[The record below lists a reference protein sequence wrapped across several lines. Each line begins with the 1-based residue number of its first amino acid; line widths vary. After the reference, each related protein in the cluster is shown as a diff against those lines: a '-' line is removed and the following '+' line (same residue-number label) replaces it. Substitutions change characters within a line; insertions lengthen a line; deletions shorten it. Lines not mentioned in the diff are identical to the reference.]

1 MESQHQVNY
10 PLSSLQEAMVFH
22 SLSQPHSGIY
32 LEQIIGNFRENL
44 DVEVFCQSWQ
54 QVMKRHPSLRT
65 GFDWSNTQQTFQ
77 FVHEDVNLPFTQ
89 QNWQGL
95 SSKEQREKLDY
106 YLQQDRHHGF
116 DLQQPPLMRLAL
128 FQLGEAH
135 YQLVWTVH
143 HSIIDG
149 RSFVVVL
156 REVFGIYESIC
167 NHEAISL
174 PEVRPYGDY
183 IEHRSKLN
191 IADSRQYWQNLLA
204 GFTEPN
210 QILLP
215 SPLEEESTGCS
226 KYISLPTSTC
236 KYKTQKLNLS
246 EVTTTTLQSLAET
259 EEITINTLLQ
269 GAWALLLARYGNT
282 DDVVFMT
289 TRACRKS
296 VLGDTQNMV
305 GLFIN
310 TLPVRVQLNFE
321 TLVLPWLQDLRS
333 QWIKLRKYE
342 NTPFE
347 VIHDSSELLPG
358 MTLFNSLVIY
368 DHGDLTTTLQS
379 LGRNW
384 EQREFELIDFVDIP
398 LKVRGYGGKQLQLS
412 LTYDTEKFSTPA
424 IARILDSLQ
433 VILESF
439 ASNSADMTLGEIPY
453 LSEREK
459 KLLLE
464 DFPQT
469 EVTDS
474 HREKTYPELFVSQV
488 NKTPEAIAV
497 IHESNQLTYA
507 QLNSQSNQLAYY
519 LIKLG
524 ITPDTIV
531 GVFLE
536 RSLLTTIAYLGIL
549 KAGGAYLPLD
559 VNYPQERLSYMV
571 TDSGTGV
578 ILSQSSL
585 LEKIP
590 PSNAQIISLDTE
602 WAKIAQE
609 SATNPELKITP
620 KNLAYVIYT
629 SGSTGKPKGVMI
641 THKGMVNHNLAMV
654 NKCAMQPR
662 DTVLQFS
669 SLSFDIAIKEIF
681 PTWLQGATL
690 VLRPENLLT
699 VPELL
704 QFLDENQIT
713 ILSLPTGFWH
723 EMVRSMANLQYSL
736 PESVR
741 LVIVGGE
748 KAHKSS
754 YQTWLSMVGKNR
766 RWLNTYGPTEI
777 TVSATS
783 YEPGSAPQHHKLLTE
798 IPIGR
803 PLTNVEAYILNS
815 QLQPVPLGVPGEL
828 YIGGD
833 GVARGYLY
841 RPELTQERFINSPFC
856 SEKKLYQTGDLVR
869 YLEDGYLEY
878 LGRIDNQVKL
888 HGFRIELGEIEAF
901 LTQHL
906 DIQEALVIIREDNPG
921 EKRMC
926 AYLVSHTPRKDTLK
940 EVRNSLRNKLP
951 KYMIPAD
958 FVFLETLPLTS
969 NGKVNRRALPVP
981 SQDKFAEDNEIVVPQ
996 DELELRLVKIWEKIL
1011 GVKNLS
1017 VTDDFFDVGGN
1028 SLLAVRLFAQIQ
1040 QRFGQSISLAR
1051 LFQFPT
1057 VKGLASL
1064 LRQDNQ
1070 SLKPSA
1076 LVLLN
1081 PGKQKTPLF
1090 FINSISY
1097 AQKLAQYLDK
1107 EMPLYCLSIFGL
1119 TDLFS
1124 PAEIPKL
1131 TLPEIATLFIED
1143 LQTVQPE
1150 PPYRLVTYCG
1160 DTRLTWEIAQQLHS
1174 QNKAVS
1180 FLGFID
1186 FFWGY
1191 GEQDMLAFHLDNF
1204 KKFGLHYLV
1213 EKINRRVLNLTG
1225 KSLLISQKI
1234 SGKLSQKIG
1243 HVDSKTLRDV
1253 NFLEHFHRASNA
1265 YTPKSY
1271 PGKINLFL
1279 SSELRTRKLPRLT
1292 NLASGGMEIQ
1302 EIPGYHHSIFSEPH
1316 IKVLGEKLNLGLGNS
1331 KI

>member
-10 PLSSLQEAMVFH
+10 PLSPLQEAMVFH

-32 LEQIIGNFRENL
+32 LEQVIGNFRENL
-44 DVEVFCQSWQ
+44 DVAAFCQSWQ

-65 GFDWSNTQQTFQ
+65 SFDWSNSQQTLQ
-77 FVHEDVNLPFTQ
+77 FVHEDVSLPLTQ
-89 QNWQGL
+89 QNWQDL
-95 SSKEQREKLDY
+95 SSKEQQEKFNY
-106 YLQQDRHHGF
+106 YLQQDRYNGF

-156 REVFGIYESIC
+156 QEVFGIYESIC

-183 IEHRSKLN
+183 IEQRSKLN
-191 IADSRQYWQNLLA
+191 FADSRRYWQNLLA

-215 SPLEEESTGCS
+215 SPLEVESAGCS

-236 KYKTQKLNLS
+236 KYKTQKLKLS
-246 EVTTTTLQSLAET
+246 EATTATLKSLAEA

-282 DDVVFMT
+282 NDVVFVT

-296 VLGDTQNMV
+296 VHTDTENMV

-321 TLVLPWLQDLRS
+321 ALVLPWLQDLRS
-333 QWIKLRKYE
+333 QWVKLRDYE

-347 VIHDSSELLPG
+347 VIQDASELPSG
-358 MTLFNSLVIY
+358 VALFNSLVIY

-379 LGRNW
+379 LGGNW
-384 EQREFELIDFVDIP
+384 EQRKFELIDFLDMP
-398 LKVRGYGGKQLQLS
+398 LTLRGYGGKELQLS
-412 LTYDTEKFSTPA
+412 LTYDTENFSTAA
-424 IARILDSLQ
+424 IAQILDSLQ
-433 VILESF
+433 VILEGF
-439 ASNSADMTLGEIPY
+439 AHNCADMTLGEIPY

-464 DFPQT
+464 EFPQT
-469 EVTDS
+469 EVNDS
-474 HREKTYPELFVSQV
+474 HRYKTYPELFVSQV

-497 IHESNQLTYA
+497 IHESNQLTYEE
-507 QLNSQSNQLAYY
+507 LNSQSNQLAHY
-519 LIKLG
+519 LDNLG
-524 ITPDTIV
+524 ITQDSIV

-536 RSLLTTIAYLGIL
+536 RSMLTTVAYLGIL

-559 VNYPQERLSYMV
+559 VNYPQERLRHMV

-578 ILSQSSL
+578 ILTQLSL
-585 LEKIP
+585 LDKIP
-590 PSNAQIISLDTE
+590 SSGAEIISLDTE
-602 WAKIAQE
+602 WEKIVQE
-609 SATNPELKITP
+609 SVTNPELKITTE
-620 KNLAYVIYT
+620 NLAYVIYT

-641 THKGMVNHNLAMV
+641 THRGMVNHNLAMV
-654 NKCAMQPR
+654 DKCTLQPR
-662 DTVLQFS
+662 DIVLQFS
-669 SLSFDIAIKEIF
+669 SLSFDIAIEEIF

-690 VLRPENLLT
+690 VLRPENILT
-699 VPELL
+699 IEELFKFVS
-704 QFLDENQIT
+704 QHQVT
-713 ILSLPTGFWH
+713 IINLPTAFWH
-723 EMVRSMANLQYSL
+723 EMVRTMATLQQSL

-748 KAHKSS
+748 KANKSS
-754 YQTWLSMVGKNR
+754 YQTWLSIVGKNC
-766 RWLNTYGPTEI
+766 RWLNTYGPTET
-777 TVSATS
+777 TVTATI
-783 YEPGSAPQHHKLLTE
+783 YEPSIASKHHKLLTE

-803 PLTNVEAYILNS
+803 PLNNVKTYVLNS
-815 QLQPVPLGVPGEL
+815 QLQTVPLGIPGEL
-828 YIGGD
+828 YIGGY
-833 GVARGYLY
+833 GVARGYLN
-841 RPELTQERFINSPFC
+841 RPELTKKRFINSPFC
-856 SEKKLYQTGDLVR
+856 PEEKLYQTGDLVR
-869 YLEDGYLEY
+869 YREDSYLEY

-901 LTQHL
+901 LTQHP
-906 DIQEALVIIREDNPG
+906 DIQEALVIIREDKPG
-921 EKRMC
+921 DKRMC
-926 AYLVSHTPRKDTLK
+926 AYLVSHAPRKDTLK
-940 EVRNSLRNKLP
+940 EIRNSLRNKLP

-958 FVFLETLPLTS
+958 FVFLETLPLTP
-969 NGKVNRRALPVP
+969 NGKVNRRALPIP
-981 SQDKFAEDNEIVVPQ
+981 SQDNFGRDNEIVVPQ
-996 DELELRLVKIWEKIL
+996 DELELRLVRIWEKVL
-1011 GVKNLS
+1011 GLQHLS
-1017 VTDDFFDVGGN
+1017 ITDNFFDLGGN

-1040 QRFGQSISLAR
+1040 QHFSQSISLAR

-1064 LRQDNQ
+1064 LKQDNQ

-1081 PGKQKTPLF
+1081 PGKKKTPLF

-1097 AQKLAQYLDK
+1097 AQKLAQYLDQ
-1107 EMPLYCLSIFGL
+1107 EIPLYCLNIFGL

-1124 PAEIPKL
+1124 PAQLPKL
-1131 TLPEIATLFIED
+1131 TLPEIAKLFVED

-1160 DTRLTWEIAQQLHS
+1160 DTRLTWEIAQQLNS
-1174 QNKAVS
+1174 QNQEVS

-1191 GEQDMLAFHLDNF
+1191 GEQDMFAFHLDNF

-1213 EKINRRVLNLTG
+1213 EKSNRRVHSLSE

-1234 SGKLSQKIG
+1234 SGKLSQKID
-1243 HVDSKTLRDV
+1243 HVNSKTLRDV
-1253 NFLEHFHRASNA
+1253 NFLEHFHRASNV
-1265 YTPKSY
+1265 YIPRIYS
-1271 PGKINLFL
+1271 GKINLFL
-1279 SSELRTRKLPRLT
+1279 SSELRARKLPGLT
-1292 NLASGGMEIQ
+1292 NLAAGGMEIQ

-1316 IKVLGEKLNLGLGNS
+1316 IKVLGEKLNLGLSNW
-1331 KI
+1331 KM

>member
-1 MESQHQVNY
+1 MESQHQINY
-10 PLSSLQEAMVFH
+10 LLSPLQETMVFH

-32 LEQIIGNFRENL
+32 LEQIIGNFRESL
-44 DVEVFCQSWQ
+44 DVEAFCQSWQ

-65 GFDWSNTQQTFQ
+65 SFDWSNSQQMFQ
-77 FVHEDVNLPFTQ
+77 FFHEDVSLPFSQ
-89 QNWQGL
+89 QDWQGL
-95 SSKEQREKLDY
+95 SSKEQKEKLDF
-106 YLQQDRHHGF
+106 YLQQDRYNGF

-156 REVFGIYESIC
+156 QEVFGIYEFVC
-167 NHEAISL
+167 NNEALNL
-174 PEVRPYGDY
+174 PEARPYQDY

-191 IADSRQYWQNLLA
+191 VADARQYWQDLLA
-204 GFTEPN
+204 GFSEPN

-215 SPLEEESTGCS
+215 SPLKKESAECS
-226 KYISLPTSTC
+226 EYVSLPTSTC
-236 KYKTQKLNLS
+236 KYQTQKLKLS
-246 EVTTTTLQSLAET
+246 ETTTATLKSLAEA
-259 EEITINTLLQ
+259 EEITLNTLLQ

-282 DDVVFMT
+282 NDVVFVA
-289 TRACRKS
+289 TRACHKS
-296 VLGDTQNMV
+296 VVADTENMV
-305 GLFIN
+305 GLLIN
-310 TLPVRVQLNFE
+310 TVPVRVQLNIK

-333 QWIKLRKYE
+333 QWVRLRDYE

-347 VIHDSSELLPG
+347 VINDSSELLPG

-368 DHGDLTTTLQS
+368 DHGDLNTTLQS
-379 LGRNW
+379 LGGNW
-384 EQREFELIDFVDIP
+384 GQREFELIDFVDMP
-398 LKVRGYGGKQLQLS
+398 LTLRGYGGKELQLS
-412 LTYDTEKFSTPA
+412 LTYDTEKFSTPG
-424 IARILDSLQ
+424 IARMLDSVQ

-439 ASNSADMTLGEIPY
+439 AHNCADMTLGEVPY
-453 LSEREK
+453 LSEGEK

-469 EVTDS
+469 EIINS
-474 HREKTYPELFVSQV
+474 HRDKTYPELFVSQV
-488 NKTPEAIAV
+488 NKTPEAVAV
-497 IHESNQLTYA
+497 IHEGNQLTYEE
-507 QLNSQSNQLAYY
+507 LNSQSNQLAHY
-519 LIKLG
+519 LGKLG

-536 RSLLTTIAYLGIL
+536 RSMVTTIAYLGIL

-571 TDSGTGV
+571 TDSCTGV
-578 ILSQSSL
+578 ILTQSSL
-585 LEKIP
+585 LDKIP
-590 PSNAQIISLDTE
+590 PNNAQVISLDTE

-609 SATNPELKITP
+609 SSTNPELKITP
-620 KNLAYVIYT
+620 ENLAYVIYT

-641 THKGMVNHNLAMV
+641 VHKGMVNHNLAMV
-654 NKCAMQPR
+654 NRSAIQPR
-662 DTVLQFS
+662 DVVLQFS

-699 VPELL
+699 VTNLL
-704 QFLDENQIT
+704 QFLEENQIT

-723 EMVRSMANLQYSL
+723 EMVRSMANLQYTL

-748 KAHKSS
+748 KSHKSS
-754 YQTWLSMVGKNR
+754 YQTWVSMVGENR

-783 YEPGSAPQHHKLLTE
+783 YEPGSAPHNHKLLTE

-803 PLTNVEAYILNS
+803 PLTNVKVYILNS

-841 RPELTQERFINSPFC
+841 RPELTQERFINSPF
-856 SEKKLYQTGDLVR
+856 SPEKKLYQTGDLVR
-869 YLEDGYLEY
+869 YLEDGYIEY

-901 LTQHL
+901 LTKHF
-906 DIQEALVIIREDNPG
+906 DIQEALVIIREDSPG

-926 AYLVSHTPRKDTLK
+926 AYLVSNSLQKDNLQ
-940 EVRNSLRNKLP
+940 EIRNSLGKELP

-958 FVFLETLPLTS
+958 FVFLETLPLTH

-981 SQDKFAEDNEIVVPQ
+981 SQEKLAEDNEIVLPQ
-996 DELELRLVKIWEKIL
+996 DELELRLVKIWEKVL
-1011 GVKNLS
+1011 GVKHLS
-1017 VTDDFFDVGGN
+1017 VTDDFFDLGGS

-1040 QRFGQSISLAR
+1040 QHFGQSISLAR

-1064 LRQDNQ
+1064 LRQDNHN
-1070 SLKPSA
+1070 LKPSA

-1090 FINSISY
+1090 FINSIGY
-1097 AQKLAQYLDK
+1097 AQKLAQHLKQDL
-1107 EMPLYCLSIFGL
+1107 PLHGLSIFGL
-1119 TDLFS
+1119 TDSFS
-1124 PAEIPKL
+1124 PAELPKL
-1131 TLPEIATLFIED
+1131 TLQEIAKLFIED
-1143 LQTVQPE
+1143 IQSVQPE

-1160 DTRLTWEIAQQLHS
+1160 DTRLTWEIAQQLSS
-1174 QNKAVS
+1174 QNKEVS

-1191 GEQDMLAFHLDNF
+1191 GEQNMLAFHLNNF
-1204 KKFGLHYLV
+1204 RKFGLHYLV
-1213 EKINRRVLNLTG
+1213 EKTSRRFTSFNE
-1225 KSLLISQKI
+1225 KRLLIHKKMSVK
-1234 SGKLSQKIG
+1234 GNEVVDELS
-1243 HVDSKTLRDV
+1243 SKTVRDIK
-1253 NFLEHFHRASNA
+1253 FLEHFHRASNT
-1265 YTPKSY
+1265 YVPGSY
-1271 PGKINLFL
+1271 SGKINLFL
-1279 SSELRTRKLPRLT
+1279 SSELRDRKLPKLT
-1292 NLASGGMEIQ
+1292 NLATGGMEIQ

-1316 IKVLGEKLNLGLGNS
+1316 IKVLGEKLNLGLENS
-1331 KI
+1331 